1 MHEVS
6 AAVGGAEP
14 GMVWAQGL
22 NLQAINAETDRRG
35 YVPVSEKME
44 VLDKSGKPV
53 TNVFCIGDANGELTT
68 LVKQGLT
75 NIDAGLCVCVCVC
88 VCVCAVLRQTQLLSR
103 STNRGSTM
111 HTLQ

>member
-1 MHEVS
+1 MHACMLQVDCCSMHEVS
-6 AAVGGAEP
+6 EAVGGAEP

-53 TNVFCIGDANGELTT
+53 TNVFCIGDANGVLTT
-68 LVKQGLT
+68 LAFRTL
-75 NIDAGLCVCVCVC
+75 LCVPYFGHI
-88 VCVCAVLRQTQLLSR
+88 LWITLSAH
-103 STNRGSTM
+103 GSC
-111 HTLQ
+111 